1 MHISV
6 IIPAFNEEAGIGRVL
21 GHLTRASD
29 FGPDI
34 EVIVAANG
42 CTDRTADVARE
53 YGVKVVEIETPSKTA
68 ALNAADAVASGF
80 PRIYLDAD
88 IEASPALI
96 RSLAR
101 AASAP
106 GAWAAVPRLVVDTG
120 DSSLPVRAY
129 YAINSR
135 LPIFRGRLF
144 GRGCIAVSKDAR
156 ARFSTFPDI
165 IADDMFLDAIIPAD
179 GKREV
184 QLPISVPAPRSA
196 GDLVRRL
203 ARSGEGNEEFWRWV
217 RAEAPAEVAVDPV
230 PGSYRWSWLWV
241 ALRRPFLLPA
251 AACYA
256 TVVLKAARL
265 RRSPEWT
272 PRSGW
277 GRPGATTGS

>member
-1 MHISV
+1 MQISV
-6 IIPAFNEEAGIGRVL
+6 IIPAYNEETGLGRVL
-21 GHLTRASD
+21 GQLTRASD
-29 FGPDI
+29 FGSDI

-101 AASAP
+101 AVGQP
-106 GAWAAVPRLVVDTG
+106 GVWAAVPRLIVDTG
-120 DSSLPVRAY
+120 SSSLPVKAY

-144 GRGCIAVSKDAR
+144 GRGCIALSREAR
-156 ARFSTFPDI
+156 ARFSTFPNI
-165 IADDMFLDAIIPAD
+165 IADDMFLDAVVPSD

-184 QLPISVPAPRSA
+184 DLPISVPAPRRS

-203 ARSGEGNEEFWRWV
+203 ARSGEGNEEFWQWV
-217 RAEAPAEVAVDPV
+217 TDAAPTEGLAVDPV
-230 PGSYRWSWLWV
+230 PQSYRWSWLRV
-241 ALRRPFLLPA
+241 ALRRPLLLPA

-256 TVVLKAARL
+256 TVVLMAARL
-265 RRSPEWT
+265 RRSPDWT

-277 GRPGATTGS
+277 GRPATTT

>member
-1 MHISV
+1 MQISV
-6 IIPAFNEEAGIGRVL
+6 IIPAYNEEAGIGRVL

-29 FGPDI
+29 FGSDI

-42 CTDRTADVARE
+42 CTDRTAEVARE

-68 ALNAADAVASGF
+68 ALNAADQVAGGF
-80 PRIYLDAD
+80 PRVYLDAD
-88 IEASPALI
+88 IEATPALI
-96 RSLAR
+96 RALAQ

-106 GAWAAVPRLVVDTG
+106 GAWASVPRLVVDTKS
-120 DSSLPVRAY
+120 SSLPVKAY

-144 GRGCIAVSKDAR
+144 GRGCITLSQAAR

-165 IADDMFLDAIIPAD
+165 IADDMFLDAIVPSD

-184 QLPISVPAPRSA
+184 DLPISVPAPRRA
-196 GDLVRRL
+196 GDLIRRL
-203 ARSGEGNEEFWRWV
+203 ARSGEGNEEFWQWV
-217 RAEAPAEVAVDPV
+217 SETAPPEVAVDPV
-230 PGSYRWSWLWV
+230 PQSYRWSWLRV
-241 ALRRPFLLPA
+241 AVRRPVLLPA

-256 TVVLKAARL
+256 TVVVMAARL
-265 RRSPEWT
+265 RRSPKWT

-277 GRPGATTGS
+277 GRPAAH